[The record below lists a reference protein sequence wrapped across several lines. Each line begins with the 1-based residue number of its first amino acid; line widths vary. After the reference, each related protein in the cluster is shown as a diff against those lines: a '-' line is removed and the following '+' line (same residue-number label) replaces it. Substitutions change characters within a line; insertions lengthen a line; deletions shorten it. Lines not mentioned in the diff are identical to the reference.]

1 MMKRKD
7 FMLGATFGLVLAAG
21 ATAGGVIDWPTANAG
36 PVSGVSGRL
45 APSAGAAGLA
55 FAPPQ
60 GAPLS
65 FADIFQQVAPAVVQI
80 NVESRVSGPSTVRV
94 PGRPFAIPIP
104 EGEDREHL
112 APGDLAGALTG

>member
-1 MMKRKD
+1 GVS
-7 FMLGATFGLVLAAG
+7 LSSAAATVSLRDALPILVLAAG

-36 PVSGVSGRL
+36 PVSGVSGRVT
-45 APSAGAAGLA
+45 ANPGGAGL

-80 NVESRVSGPSTVRV
+80 RSEEHTSELQSRENLVCR
-94 PGRPFAIPIP
+94 
-104 EGEDREHL
+104 L
-112 APGDLAGALTG
+112 L